1 MLAFAGTLAIH
12 TIVAVAADALVV
24 THPFRPP
31 DPTPPKVT
39 MIDVTVETKVDKPDP
54 EPPKVPDPV
63 PTPVVPTPPV
73 PHPVRA
79 KAQVAQTQAP
89 AQPVMIEH
97 VPDSGGGQVVALE
110 GIAPSATG
118 IAVRSG
124 STASGH
130 LAQGGNGTGT
140 GAGAGAGA
148 GDAAPMSVATIKT
161 RAMPKG
167 DYGYFDAG
175 RDYPQ
180 EAKQLGIE
188 GPLRVRLVVDDQ
200 GHVKTATLL
209 NHLGH
214 GLDELAVDRARK
226 IEFEPARD
234 SDDHPVA
241 SVVVWT
247 FQMTLPK

>member
-24 THPFRPP
+24 THPFHPQ
-31 DPTPPKVT
+31 DLAPPKVK
-39 MIDVTVETKVDKPDP
+39 MIDVTVEKKVEPDP
-54 EPPKVPDPV
+54 PEPKKIPDPV
-63 PTPVVPTPPV
+63 PTPVVPTQPV

-79 KAQVAQTQAP
+79 KPQVAQTP
-89 AQPVMIEH
+89 VPDQPV
-97 VPDSGGGQVVALE
+97 VLQRVLDSGGGQIVALE
-110 GIAPSATG
+110 GIAPSASG

-124 STASGH
+124 PTGTGH
-130 LAQGGNGTGT
+130 LGQGGSGTGT
-140 GAGAGAGA
+140 GSGAGAGSGA
-148 GDAAPMSVATIKT
+148 PAPMSVATIKT

-188 GPLRVRLVVDDQ
+188 GALRVRLVVDDH
-200 GHVKTATLL
+200 GHVTTATLL

-234 SDDHPVA
+234 TDDHPVA